1 MSQVVYL
8 NSRNNVLA
16 GEGKSIIAEFI
27 GENIGISFLIVIS
40 KDAYKLTWNVIVCN
54 SGTNIKL
61 DTAPKNTSES
71 SKGIKLRN
79 SKVVKSLT

>member
-40 KDAYKLTWNVIVCN
+40 KDAYKLT
-54 SGTNIKL
+54 
-61 DTAPKNTSES
+61 
-71 SKGIKLRN
+71 
-79 SKVVKSLT
+79 